1 LTESTDAPTS
11 RPHGRRARRLSPEEA
26 AELAARATQETVD
39 QTGPIPPLRGA
50 VPSPPADAPAPKLRK
65 FGRRARVVEITDAPD
80 EVEVTGESQA
90 VEDAAAAPADDT
102 VVLAP
107 VPGEAEP
114 APEADGDTAERPAPE
129 GTPGVGEAPTSLWVE
144 PPTDVLT
151 AVPDEDAPGPRATER
166 PVVAGSVLTTTQAP
180 AAAPIAAGA
189 GAATAPTGAV
199 APASAS
205 RGTATA
211 TVTRMPARDA
221 DGVELGEMTVSE
233 APDPR
238 PAPRFDGRV
247 LHRPE
252 RKGSNRV
259 LWIVWALIA
268 LAVVTLVILLVT
280 GVIGGDT
287 GALPGVEDTVAALL
301 AGSGTDYAPWRGTP
315 A

>member
-1 LTESTDAPTS
+1 M
-11 RPHGRRARRLSPEEA
+11 
-26 AELAARATQETVD
+26 D

-90 VEDAAAAPADDT
+90 VEDAPAAPAEDT
-102 VVLAP
+102 VALAP
-107 VPGEAEP
+107 VPDGSEP
-114 APEADGDTAERPAPE
+114 APDADGDTAERPAP
-129 GTPGVGEAPTSLWVE
+129 GAAPGVGEAPTSLWVE

-166 PVVAGSVLTTTQAP
+166 PVVAGAVLTTTQAP
-180 AAAPIAAGA
+180 AAAGAGMAGSGAGA
-189 GAATAPTGAV
+189 GTATAPAAAA
-199 APASAS
+199 APAAAS

-252 RKGSNRV
+252 RKGSSRV

-268 LAVVTLVILLVT
+268 LAVLTLVILLVT

-287 GALPGVEDTVAALL
+287 GALAGVEDTVAALL